1 MVYVCEVCVAMQ
13 DWTASNVTN
22 LSQFD
27 GGAGKGDPFQGGDGE
42 GNFSVTCIGIT
53 RHKLYANI
61 CVCVILPSILYIQ
74 QCCMYAYIIKQIPFE
89 NIIF

>member
-1 MVYVCEVCVAMQ
+1 MVYGVYVCEVCVAMQ

-42 GNFSVTCIGIT
+42 ANSSVLCIGHT
-53 RHKLYANI
+53 T
-61 CVCVILPSILYIQ
+61 
-74 QCCMYAYIIKQIPFE
+74 
-89 NIIF
+89 